1 MQRTSSSFMNKLDH
15 GVEFSPLA
23 KEEFRDMFD
32 TVEDAVRLS
41 FESLE
46 EENVLKAK
54 EVDRIE
60 DEVDRKE
67 KTLRKNHIM
76 RLNRGECTP
85 QGGVIF
91 IDILSNLERVC
102 DHAHN
107 LSFIALDISKL
118 RK

>member
-1 MQRTSSSFMNKLDH
+1 M
-15 GVEFSPLA
+15 
-23 KEEFRDMFD
+23 EEFRDMFD
-32 TVEDAVRLS
+32 SVEDAVRLS
-41 FESLE
+41 LESLDE
-46 EENVLKAK
+46 EDVAKAK
-54 EVDRIE
+54 EVDRLE

-67 KTLRKNHIM
+67 KTLRKNHIT

-107 LSFIALDISKL
+107 LSYIAVDISKL
-118 RK
+118 HR

>member
-1 MQRTSSSFMNKLDH
+1 M
-15 GVEFSPLA
+15 
-23 KEEFRDMFD
+23 EEFRDMFNA
-32 TVEDAVRLS
+32 VQEAVRLS
-41 FESLE
+41 FESLD
-46 EENVLKAK
+46 EENVEKAR
-54 EVDRIE
+54 EVDSLE

-67 KTLRKNHIM
+67 KTLRKNHIT

-107 LSFIALDISKL
+107 LSFIAIDISRL
-118 RK
+118 HR